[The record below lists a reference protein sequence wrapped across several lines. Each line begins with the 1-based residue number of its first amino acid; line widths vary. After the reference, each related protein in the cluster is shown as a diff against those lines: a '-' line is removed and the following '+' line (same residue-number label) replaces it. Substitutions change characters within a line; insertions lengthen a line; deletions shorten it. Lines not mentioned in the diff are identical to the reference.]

1 MDRAAELE
9 CGRESY
15 ATRAWADA
23 YERLS
28 RADREASLEA
38 RDLVLLA
45 NSAYM
50 VGRDGDYVRELE
62 RAHHAYA
69 EAGEL
74 TRAVRC
80 AFWLGI
86 ALMLAGE
93 GPRAAGWF
101 SRGQRLLARVE
112 SDCVERGYLLTPVV
126 LEHKLAGDHGE
137 ARAAA
142 AEAAAI
148 GERFGD
154 RDLVALT
161 VQEEGHAL
169 VRLGRTQEGLR
180 LIDEVMVSV
189 TAGELSPIVTGLI
202 YCNTIAFCQSVY
214 QVRRARDWTAA
225 LTRWC
230 EEQPE
235 MVAHSGVCLV
245 HRAEIMQLEGAW
257 LNALA
262 EAQRARER
270 FSQGAEAVAPSH
282 NEGLARYR
290 EAEVHRLRGERA
302 AAEEAYRRASLCGAE
317 PQPGLALLRLVEGD
331 REAAAAG
338 ISRALAEMTEPLDR
352 ARLLP
357 ARIEIALAAGELD
370 AAREAC
376 AELERIAAGAEV
388 ALLDAMAAH
397 ARGAVDLEAG
407 AVEAAATALRRAQ
420 RLWEELE
427 APYETARTRELVG
440 VACRALGDEESAALE
455 LEAARA
461 TFLEL
466 GAAAD
471 LARVDAGTGAGSEPD
486 AHGLTAREIEVLRL
500 VAGGSS
506 NREVADALVVS
517 EHTIAR
523 HLQNIYAKLGVSSR
537 TAASAFAFSKKLV

>member
-1 MDRAAELE
+1 MSYMDRAAELE
-9 CGRESY
+9 RGRESY

-28 RADREASLEA
+28 RADGEAALEA
-38 RDLVLLA
+38 RDLELLA

-50 VGRDGDYVRELE
+50 VGRDADYLRELE
-62 RAHHAYA
+62 RAHHAYT

-137 ARAAA
+137 AYAVA

-154 RDLVALT
+154 SDLVALT
-161 VQEEGHAL
+161 VQEQGHAL
-169 VRLGRTQEGLR
+169 VLLGRTKEGLR

-270 FSQGAEAVAPSH
+270 FSRWLPRRSPRRTTRAWRVI
-282 NEGLARYR
+282 ARR
-290 EAEVHRLRGERA
+290 RSTGCAGSARPPRRLIE
-302 AAEEAYRRASLCGAE
+302 RRASAAPSRSPASPCCGS
-317 PQPGLALLRLVEGD
+317 
-331 REAAAAG
+331 
-338 ISRALAEMTEPLDR
+338 SRA
-352 ARLLP
+352 
-357 ARIEIALAAGELD
+357 
-370 AAREAC
+370 
-376 AELERIAAGAEV
+376 
-388 ALLDAMAAH
+388 
-397 ARGAVDLEAG
+397 
-407 AVEAAATALRRAQ
+407 
-420 RLWEELE
+420 
-427 APYETARTRELVG
+427 TARPRRPG
-440 VACRALGDEESAALE
+440 SAG
-455 LEAARA
+455 RW
-461 TFLEL
+461 
-466 GAAAD
+466 
-471 LARVDAGTGAGSEPD
+471 R
-486 AHGLTAREIEVLRL
+486 R
-500 VAGGSS
+500 
-506 NREVADALVVS
+506 
-517 EHTIAR
+517 
-523 HLQNIYAKLGVSSR
+523 
-537 TAASAFAFSKKLV
+537 

>member
-9 CGRESY
+9 SGRASY
-15 ATRAWADA
+15 AMRAWADA

-28 RADREASLEA
+28 LADREEALDAEDLE
-38 RDLVLLA
+38 LLA

-50 VGRDGDYVRELE
+50 VGLDGDYLRELE
-62 RAHHAYA
+62 RAHHGYT

-74 TRAVRC
+74 QRAVRC

-101 SRGQRLLARVE
+101 SRAQRLLARVE
-112 SDCVERGYLLTPVV
+112 PDTVERGYLLTPVV

-137 ARAAA
+137 ACAVA

-161 VQEEGHAL
+161 VQEQGHAL
-169 VRLGRTQEGLR
+169 VRLGRTKEGLR

-235 MVAHSGVCLV
+235 MVAHSGQCLV

-257 LNALA
+257 PSALA

-270 FSQGAEAVAPSH
+270 FTRGALAASH
-282 NEGLARYR
+282 REGMARYR
-290 EAEVHRLRGERA
+290 EAEVHRLRGEVA
-302 AAEEAYRRASLCGAE
+302 AADEAYRQASLCGAE
-317 PQPGLALLRLVEGD
+317 PQPGLALLRLVKGERD
-331 REAAAAG
+331 AAAAG
-338 ISRALAEMTEPLDR
+338 ICRALAEVTEPLDR
-352 ARLLP
+352 AGLLP
-357 ARIEIALAAGELD
+357 ARVEIALAAGELD

-376 AELERIAAGAEV
+376 DELERIAAATDV
-388 ALLDAMAAH
+388 ALLDAIAEQ
-397 ARGAVDLEAG
+397 ARGALELETGTA
-407 AVEAAATALRRAQ
+407 EAAATALRRAQ
-420 RLWEELE
+420 RLWEELG

-440 VACRALGDEESAALE
+440 IACQALGDEESAALE
-455 LEAARA
+455 LEAARD
-461 TFLEL
+461 TFAAL
-466 GAAAD
+466 GAASD
-471 LARVDAGTGAGSEPD
+471 LARVDARTGAGPERD
-486 AHGLTAREIEVLRL
+486 QHGLTAREVEVLRL

-517 EHTIAR
+517 EHTVAR

-537 TAASAFAFSKKLV
+537 TAASAFAFSKNLV

>member
-1 MDRAAELE
+1 MDRATELE
-9 CGRESY
+9 RGRESY

-23 YERLS
+23 HERLT
-28 RADREASLEA
+28 RADEEAALEA
-38 RDLVLLA
+38 PDIELLA

-50 VGRDGDYVRELE
+50 VGRDAEYLRDLE

-69 EAGEL
+69 EAREL

-80 AFWLGI
+80 GFWLGI

-101 SRGQRLLARVE
+101 SRCQRLLARVD

-126 LEHKLAGDHGE
+126 IEHKMAGDH
-137 ARAAA
+137 AAAYAAA

-154 RDLVALT
+154 RDLVALL
-161 VQEEGHAL
+161 VQEQGQAA
-169 VRLGRTQEGLR
+169 VRLGQTKEGLR

-202 YCNTIAFCQSVY
+202 YCNTIAFCQSVH
-214 QVRRARDWTAA
+214 QVRRARDWTAS
-225 LTRWC
+225 LSRWC
-230 EEQPE
+230 EEQPQ

-257 LNALA
+257 RDALV

-270 FSQGAEAVAPSH
+270 FSRTAGKSAPSH
-282 NEGLARYR
+282 REGMARYR

-302 AAEEAYRRASLCGAE
+302 AAEEAYRDAGRCGAE
-317 PQPGLALLRLVEGD
+317 LQPGLALLRLQQGD
-331 REAAAAG
+331 PEAATAG
-338 ISRALAEMTEPLDR
+338 ICRALAEASDRLDR
-352 ARLLP
+352 AGLLP
-357 ARIEIALAAGELD
+357 ARIEIALAAGDLE

-376 AELERIAAGAEV
+376 SELEQPATGADV
-388 ALLDAMAAH
+388 TLLDAMAEQ
-397 ARGAVDLEAG
+397 ARGAVELEAG
-407 AVEAAATALRRAQ
+407 AAEAAAASLRRAQ

-427 APYETARTRELVG
+427 VPYEMARTRELAG

-455 LEAARA
+455 LEVARD

-466 GAAAD
+466 GAAPD
-471 LARVDAGTGAGSEPD
+471 VARVDERTGTARERD
-486 AHGLTAREIEVLRL
+486 AHGLTTREVEVLRL

-517 EHTIAR
+517 EHTVAR